1 MPCDQ
6 IRMMRVAAR
15 QVINN
20 EFEVG
25 KLDRGLLDKALH
37 EGLKIPIGVCAYN
50 GETLI
55 IRTTGGTIELTID
68 QIKVAYSQ
76 QVVKATAK
84 RYGWKLQEE
93 TTNAQGE
100 PQYVYQKAR

>member
-1 MPCDQ
+1 MPCNQ
-6 IRMMRVAAR
+6 IRLARVAAR

-25 KLDRGLLDKALH
+25 KLDRDLLDKALH
-37 EGLKIPIGVCAYN
+37 EGLKIPIGACAY
-50 GETLI
+50 
-55 IRTTGGTIELTID
+55 TGAILTIRSTGRVIDLTLD

-93 TTNAQGE
+93 TATTQGE